1 MGSACGDKH
10 QLDGVGGAT
19 STTSKVAVVSKS
31 KRPDADVDY
40 TFAQVAVGSRKV
52 DFSGNCGNIASGV
65 GPFALDEG
73 LVLAKPGQKEIDIRV
88 FNTNTKRLLVET
100 IQVDRQGRFQEEGD
114 FQISGFDGSGS
125 RIKIN
130 FINPAGSLTGK
141 LFPTGNRQDTITIPV
156 QPRAESTTNVRVSL
170 VDAGNPFIFVH
181 SGTLPELYHQL
192 GPDEPACL
200 DLIESI
206 RRKGAVLFGLAPN
219 EEAASHVRGT
229 PKIAVLS
236 APKKCVLFAGD
247 RFQEIMKERPPDIA
261 VTAFSMGK
269 VHPSLPL
276 TGAVCL
282 ATATSVPGTVAFE
295 LQSQMQGLSSGK
307 IPRSQ
312 SRTQGQEVCI
322 LQRSGKTL
330 ADVQITYPEMKVEG
344 VCVSRTAQRLFEG
357 NVMLKN

>member
-1 MGSACGDKH
+1 M
-10 QLDGVGGAT
+10 
-19 STTSKVAVVSKS
+19 
-31 KRPDADVDY
+31 
-40 TFAQVAVGSRKV
+40 
-52 DFSGNCGNIASGV
+52 
-65 GPFALDEG
+65 
-73 LVLAKPGQKEIDIRV
+73 
-88 FNTNTKRLLVET
+88 
-100 IQVDRQGRFQEEGD
+100 
-114 FQISGFDGSGS
+114 
-125 RIKIN
+125 
-130 FINPAGSLTGK
+130 
-141 LFPTGNRQDTITIPV
+141 

>member
-19 STTSKVAVVSKS
+19 STTSKVAVVAKS

-40 TFAQVAVGSRKV
+40 TFAQVAVGSRR
-52 DFSGNCGNIASGV
+52 I
-65 GPFALDEG
+65 
-73 LVLAKPGQKEIDIRV
+73 EIRI
-88 FNTNTKRLLVET
+88 FNTNTRRLVVET
-100 IQVDRQGRFQEEGD
+100 IQIDPQGRFQEEGD
-114 FQISGFDGSGS
+114 YQISGFDGSGS
-125 RIKIN
+125 RIKMN

-141 LFPTGNRQDTITIPV
+141 LFPTGNRQDIITIPV
-156 QPRAESTTNVRVSL
+156 QPRAQSTTDVRVSL
-170 VDAGNPFIFVH
+170 VDAGNPFVFVH
-181 SGTLPELYHQL
+181 SATLPELYHQL

-206 RRKGAVLFGLAPN
+206 RLKAAVLFGLAPT
-219 EEAASHVRGT
+219 EEAASHVRST
-229 PKIAVLS
+229 PKIAVVS

-247 RFQEIMKERPPDIA
+247 RSQGIMKERPPDIA
-261 VTAFSMGK
+261 VTAYSMGK

-282 ATATSVPGTVAFE
+282 ATATSVPRTVASE
-295 LQSQMQGLSSGK
+295 LRSQIQGLSSGK
-307 IPRSQ
+307 SPRSQ
-312 SRTQGQEVCI
+312 NRTQGQEICI
-322 LQRSGKTL
+322 VQRNGKIL
-330 ADVQITYPEMKVEG
+330 VDVQITYPEIRVES